1 MKKLLFI
8 SAIFFAVLMTS
19 CFKGGDY
26 KSYVPADSKLVA
38 KVDFKEFIK
47 QTNVDQEK
55 LFKDI
60 KERYGD
66 EVGDMKN
73 SGIDLTTPFY
83 IFARKNGSEILF
95 GAVAKVEE
103 RGKVE
108 EFLSKKAK
116 ASLTQEKDYS
126 FEVKGD
132 NAIAVNEDV
141 LVVLGSTSSDNEAMK
156 TNLSKVMKKEIEG
169 DVSDNNIFKNADG
182 NGSFASLYADMSLF
196 SEAMEKEMGKSAP
209 AANLDALK
217 KMEIGIDA
225 TCKDGVCDFK
235 AAFKS
240 NDKELQ
246 EKMDKSMKAF
256 GKISEKATAAFS
268 QDDMFGIA
276 LNESGEKIMEALNE
290 AINNMPQDA
299 AQYKEIIQ
307 MISGFVKK
315 IKGNVTFSMK
325 SMDQLVFMAEGQNMT
340 DEVVQL
346 FKQNGA
352 PAPKLTGNIYSVQDE
367 MYFGQAGSIFCF
379 TNNKSIAENPTS
391 SGGSAP
397 APLISLMKD
406 RRQVYFANVK
416 KMLDLAALQ
425 DGNKEDLQA
434 FKEITDKI
442 NYVTIS
448 L

>member
-1 MKKLLFI
+1 
-8 SAIFFAVLMTS
+8 
-19 CFKGGDY
+19 
-26 KSYVPADSKLVA
+26 
-38 KVDFKEFIK
+38 
-47 QTNVDQEK
+47 
-55 LFKDI
+55 
-60 KERYGD
+60 
-66 EVGDMKN
+66 
-73 SGIDLTTPFY
+73 
-83 IFARKNGSEILF
+83 
-95 GAVAKVEE
+95 
-103 RGKVE
+103 
-108 EFLSKKAK
+108 
-116 ASLTQEKDYS
+116 
-126 FEVKGD
+126 
-132 NAIAVNEDV
+132 
-141 LVVLGSTSSDNEAMK
+141 
-156 TNLSKVMKKEIEG
+156 
-169 DVSDNNIFKNADG
+169 
-182 NGSFASLYADMSLF
+182 
-196 SEAMEKEMGKSAP
+196 
-209 AANLDALK
+209 
-217 KMEIGIDA
+217 MEIGIDA

-276 LNESGEKIMEALNE
+276 FNASGEKIMEALNE

>member
-1 MKKLLFI
+1 MKKILFI

-38 KVDFKEFIK
+38 KIDFKEFIK

-66 EVGDMKN
+66 DVGDIKN
-73 SGIDLTTPFY
+73 SGIDMTTPFY
-83 IFARKNGSEILF
+83 IFARKNGSDILF

-108 EFLSKKAK
+108 EFLSKKGK

-126 FEVKGD
+126 FEVKDD

-141 LVVLGSTSSDNEAMK
+141 LVVLGSTSSDNDAMK
-156 TNLSKVMKKEIEG
+156 TNLSKVMKKEFEG
-169 DVSDNNIFKNADG
+169 GSGDNDVFKKADG

-240 NDKELQ
+240 NDKDLQ
-246 EKMDKSMKAF
+246 DKMDKSLKAF

-268 QDDMFGIA
+268 QDDMFGLA
-276 LNESGEKIMEALNE
+276 LNASGEKIMEVLNE
-290 AINNMPQDA
+290 SLSNMPQDA
-299 AQYKEIIQ
+299 AQYKEILQ
-307 MISGFVKK
+307 MVSGFVKK

-325 SMDQLVFMAEGQNMT
+325 SMEQFALMAEGQNMT

-346 FKQNGA
+346 FKQNGG
-352 PAPKLTGNIYSVQDE
+352 PAPKLTGNIYSIQDE
-367 MYFGQAGSIFCF
+367 MYFGQTGSIFCF
-379 TNNKSIAENPTS
+379 TNNKSIAENPNS

-406 RRQVYFANVK
+406 RRQVYFANVG
-416 KMLDLAALQ
+416 KMIDLVKLQ
-425 DGNKEDLQA
+425 ENNKDIDA

-442 NYVTIS
+442 KYVTIS

>member
-276 LNESGEKIMEALNE
+276 LNASGEKIMEALNE

>member
-1 MKKLLFI
+1 MKKILFI

-38 KVDFKEFIK
+38 KIDFKEFIK

-66 EVGDMKN
+66 DVGDIKN
-73 SGIDLTTPFY
+73 SGIDMTTPFY
-83 IFARKNGSEILF
+83 IFARKNGSDILF

-156 TNLSKVMKKEIEG
+156 TNLSKVMKKEFEG
-169 DVSDNNIFKNADG
+169 GSGDNDVFKKADG

-196 SEAMEKEMGKSAP
+196 SEVMEKEVAKSQ

-240 NDKELQ
+240 NDKDLQ
-246 EKMDKSMKAF
+246 DKMDKSLKAF

-268 QDDMFGIA
+268 QDDMFGLA
-276 LNESGEKIMEALNE
+276 LNASGEKIMEVLNE
-290 AINNMPQDA
+290 SLSNMPQDA
-299 AQYKEIIQ
+299 AQYKEILQ
-307 MISGFVKK
+307 MVSGFVKK

-325 SMDQLVFMAEGQNMT
+325 SMEQFALMAEGQNMT

-346 FKQNGA
+346 FKQNGG
-352 PAPKLTGNIYSVQDE
+352 PAPKLTGNIYSIQDE
-367 MYFGQAGSIFCF
+367 MYFGQTGNIFCF
-379 TNNKSIAENPTS
+379 TNNKSIAENPNS

-406 RRQVYFANVK
+406 RRQVYFANVG
-416 KMLDLAALQ
+416 KMIDLVKLQ
-425 DGNKEDLQA
+425 ENNKDIDA

-442 NYVTIS
+442 KYVTIS